1 MAVNYQQYLGRR
13 LTVQIDRPVGSKHPK
28 YDYHYPLNYGY
39 VPKTLAEDGS
49 EIDVY
54 LLNHEQP
61 LSQVQVVIVG
71 IAVRHNDDENKLIA
85 TLDGHCPDVHSV
97 TEQLHFQEQYFDT
110 EYVLVTSFKPI
121 SKD

>member
-13 LTVQIDRPVGSKHPK
+13 IIVQIDRPVGSKHPK

-39 VPKTLAEDGS
+39 VPKTVAEDGS

-85 TLDGHCPDVHSV
+85 TLDGHCPDVYSV
-97 TEQLHFQEQYFDT
+97 TEQLYFQEQYFDT